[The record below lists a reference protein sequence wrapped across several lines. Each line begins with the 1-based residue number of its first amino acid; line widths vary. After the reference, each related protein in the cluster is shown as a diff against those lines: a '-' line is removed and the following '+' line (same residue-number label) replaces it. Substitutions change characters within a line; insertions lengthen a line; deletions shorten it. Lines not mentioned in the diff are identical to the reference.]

1 VAGISRN
8 GDTAGG
14 VMSNTQSTVSVN
26 GSKVIVDGDPVA
38 VHGIFPHIAQVVNS
52 TNQSSVKIG
61 GVKVVVVGDPASIC
75 GELATGSNNVSIGS

>member
-1 VAGISRN
+1 MAGISRN

-52 TNQSSVKIG
+52 SNQSSVKIG

-75 GELATGSNNVSIGS
+75 GEQATGSNNVSIGS

>member
-61 GVKVVVVGDPASIC
+61 GVKVVVIGDPASIC
-75 GELATGSNNVSIGS
+75 GEPATGSNNVSIGS

>member
-1 VAGISRN
+1 MAGVSRS

-26 GSKVIVDGDPVA
+26 GIKVIVDGDPVA
-38 VHGIFPHIAQVVNS
+38 AHGTFPHIAQVVNS
-52 TNQSSVKIG
+52 TNHYTVKIG

-75 GELATGSNNVSIGS
+75 AEPATGSNNVSIGS